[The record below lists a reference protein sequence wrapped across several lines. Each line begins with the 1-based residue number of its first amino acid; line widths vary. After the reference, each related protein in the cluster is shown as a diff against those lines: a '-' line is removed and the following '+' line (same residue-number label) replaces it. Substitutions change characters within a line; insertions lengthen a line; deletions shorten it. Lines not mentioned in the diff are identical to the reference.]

1 MEIEILDTK
10 ENKLLER
17 KEIRFKINYDKG
29 TPKINEVRE
38 KLLSAVSS
46 NKDLT
51 VVENIDQKF
60 GMKNAVCYAKVYDNE
75 KAMKVELR
83 PTIKKNFGAETA
95 DKLLG
100 VKKKKVKEKK
110 KKEVKK

>member
-17 KEIRFKINYDKG
+17 KEIQFKINYDKE
-29 TPKINEVRE
+29 TPKISDVRE
-38 KLLSAVSS
+38 KLLSAVNS

-51 VVENIDQKF
+51 VVENIGQKF
-60 GMKNAVCYAKVYDNE
+60 GMKTALCYAKVYDSE

-83 PTIKKNFGAETA
+83 PTIKKNFGVERA
-95 DKLLG
+95 DKLFG